1 LDEQKNSTAE
11 VEKRALRSQR
21 IILIAMLVGMLLPFL
36 LGWML
41 GALD

>member
-1 LDEQKNSTAE
+1 LYEQKNSTAE

-41 GALD
+41 GAFD